1 MNQISIIIQAR
12 TGSTRLPNK
21 IIKPFYKDKT
31 LLDIIIYRLKEIDIP
46 IIIATTENEKDDEV
60 EEIGLNNKVNV
71 FRGSENNVLSRFIEA
86 AEKFKTDK
94 IIRICADNPLLD
106 MDSLSYLKNEFLTS
120 DVDYWCYSTKDK
132 TPTIK
137 THFGYWGEGVTL
149 SALKRIQSLT
159 SDRLYIEHVTN
170 FIYSHP
176 DLFKIHLEQINSL
189 IEQNNLRLTI
199 DTYNDFKLVKEIYS
213 KLLSENIKITA
224 LNTSEFVSQNN
235 EWLEIMQN
243 EINQNKK

>member
-1 MNQISIIIQAR
+1 MWI
-12 TGSTRLPNK
+12 TGVILLK
-21 IIKPFYKDKT
+21 IK
-31 LLDIIIYRLKEIDIP
+31 LLQLKHIL
-46 IIIATTENEKDDEV
+46 V
-60 EEIGLNNKVNV
+60 IG
-71 FRGSENNVLSRFIEA
+71 
-86 AEKFKTDK
+86 
-94 IIRICADNPLLD
+94 
-106 MDSLSYLKNEFLTS
+106 
-120 DVDYWCYSTKDK
+120 
-132 TPTIK
+132 
-137 THFGYWGEGVTL
+137 GEGVTL

-243 EINQNKK
+243 EINQNKKIK